1 MPEMLMVKLLSW
13 DSSNLHLFCHMDH
26 CWGQRIKH
34 TGNMQKDPFVL
45 KQGQLLLE
53 VIPDHLPGP
62 AGLSYKPKASLYFFC
77 RRERLQGRE
86 AAIKCLFPLLNL
98 TSNLMEKDFLNTA
111 FTTGQILN
119 YKETFGSPRNLQIA
133 QNHS

>member
-34 TGNMQKDPFVL
+34 TGNMQKILLSRNRAVAAGSYSSSLARTSCSVL
-45 KQGQLLLE
+45 QTQ
-53 VIPDHLPGP
+53 
-62 AGLSYKPKASLYFFC
+62 ASLYFFC
-77 RRERLQGRE
+77 RREWLQGRE
-86 AAIKCLFPLLNL
+86 AAIKCLVTLLNL
-98 TSNLMEKDFLNTA
+98 ISNLMEKDFLNTA

-119 YKETFGSPRNLQIA
+119 YKEAFG
-133 QNHS
+133 